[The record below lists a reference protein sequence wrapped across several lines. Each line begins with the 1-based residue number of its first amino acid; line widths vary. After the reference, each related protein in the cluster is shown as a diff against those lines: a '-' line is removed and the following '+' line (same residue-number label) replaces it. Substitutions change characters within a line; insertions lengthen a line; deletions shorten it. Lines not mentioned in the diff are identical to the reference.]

1 MKKIFVVLFISVF
14 GLSMLPTSA
23 LAQHGH
29 GESAARPQPAMK
41 MASTDVFADG
51 IEATFMVMM
60 NQNHKMM
67 LKNMNMKEDIE
78 PGTTHNIMILVKDE
92 KSGKEFDNIPVTI
105 KMTDPSDNEQ
115 TKTGSYKAM
124 MRTYDAYFTMREK
137 GKYQIRVLF
146 ETQGLKRSIGISYE
160 LT

>member
-1 MKKIFVVLFISVF
+1 MKIRKFTISIATVLLLLAAVSVSF
-14 GLSMLPTSA
+14 
-23 LAQHGH
+23 AQHGH
-29 GESAARPQPAMK
+29 GAAGATEPAMK

-60 NQNHKMM
+60 NQNHKVM

-78 PGTTHNIMILVKDE
+78 PSTTHNIMILVKDE
-92 KSGKEFDNIPVTI
+92 SGKEFNDIPVKI
-105 KMTDPSDNEQ
+105 KVTDPNDNEQ

-124 MRTYDAYFTMREK
+124 MRTYDAYFNMHEK
-137 GKYQIRVLF
+137 GKYQIRVQF
-146 ETQGLKRSIGISYE
+146 ETQGQRRSIGVSYE